1 MSEFQD
7 SLRYGA
13 KAEDRLL
20 AKLHSAFPKAT
31 KAQGL
36 HPDWD
41 IYIPELQKTVE
52 VKLDTTSQK
61 TGNIVIEYFH
71 NKPSAFSVSKADY
84 WVIYTGVE
92 VLWFTKEGIL
102 SCILN
107 EGMEPVKI
115 HGAGDR
121 YSKWVFLIP
130 LRLLRQYRSEKE
142 YGS

>member
-1 MSEFQD
+1 MSFKDDLEI
-7 SLRYGA
+7 GA
-13 KAEDRLL
+13 GAEDRILSRL
-20 AKLHSAFPKAT
+20 RMIFPKST
-31 KAQGL
+31 KAEGL
-36 HPDWD
+36 HPDFD
-41 IYIPELQKTVE
+41 IDIPELQKTIE
-52 VKLDTTSQK
+52 VKFDPRSQD

-84 WVIYTGVE
+84 WVIDTGVE

-130 LRLLRQYRSEKE
+130 LRLLRQYRNEKK
-142 YGS
+142 

>member
-1 MSEFQD
+1 MSFKDDLEI
-7 SLRYGA
+7 GA
-13 KAEDRLL
+13 GAEDRILSRL
-20 AKLHSAFPKAT
+20 RMIFPKST
-31 KAQGL
+31 KAEGL
-36 HPDWD
+36 HPDFD
-41 IYIPELQKTVE
+41 IAIPELQKTVE
-52 VKLDTTSQK
+52 VKFDPRSQD

-84 WVIYTGVE
+84 WVIDTGVE